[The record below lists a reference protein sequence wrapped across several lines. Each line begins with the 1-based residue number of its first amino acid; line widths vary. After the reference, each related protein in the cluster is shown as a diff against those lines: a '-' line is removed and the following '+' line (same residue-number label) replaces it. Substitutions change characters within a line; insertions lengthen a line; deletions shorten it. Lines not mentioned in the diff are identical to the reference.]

1 MDTRQAPGCCPVCD
15 GFLAITRLHCDRC
28 GTSIEGRFQ
37 VSRLG
42 SLSREQQ
49 SFVEVFL
56 KCRGNI
62 KEVERELGI
71 SYPTVR
77 GRLEAAIEALGY
89 RPGPDAPEEEQGN
102 NRRKE
107 ILEALARGEV
117 TSEEAIRALKQTKV
131 AGVGGGQQP

>member
-15 GFLAITRLHCDRC
+15 GPLAITRLHCDRC

-37 VSRLG
+37 PSRLG

-49 SFVEVFL
+49 SFVELFL

-89 RPGPDAPEEEQGN
+89 RPGADPPEEERGN

-117 TSEEAIRALKQTKV
+117 TSEEAVRALKQTKV
-131 AGVGGGQQP
+131 TGAGGGQ